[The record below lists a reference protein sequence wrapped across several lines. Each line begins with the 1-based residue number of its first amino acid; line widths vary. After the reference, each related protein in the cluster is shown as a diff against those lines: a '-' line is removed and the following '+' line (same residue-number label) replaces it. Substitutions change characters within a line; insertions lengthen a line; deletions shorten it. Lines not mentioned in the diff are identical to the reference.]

1 MGEYDIIHVSTH
13 YDMEIKIKFNSIDTQ
28 NDWKQGL

>member
-1 MGEYDIIHVSTH
+1 MGEYDIISTH
-13 YDMEIKIKFNSIDTQ
+13 YDMEIKMKFNSIDTQ